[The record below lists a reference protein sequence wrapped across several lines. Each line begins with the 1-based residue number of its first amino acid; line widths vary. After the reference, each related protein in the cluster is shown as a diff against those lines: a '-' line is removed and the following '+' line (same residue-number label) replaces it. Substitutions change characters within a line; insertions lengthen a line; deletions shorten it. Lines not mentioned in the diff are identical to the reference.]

1 MGQRVVCM
9 AMVSG
14 CSGLSVCSLS
24 VFMTGCSGLLVVRYR
39 FFYERWCY
47 GCSGVSVCSNLG
59 FISVC
64 LLHL

>member
-39 FFYERWCY
+39 FFMRGGALAVVVYQC
-47 GCSGVSVCSNLG
+47 VQ
-59 FISVC
+59 I
-64 LLHL
+64 